1 MRPFRLAVALPL
13 AALALVLG
21 GCSVSVAQSEL
32 ETQVGNNVDGSTDVA
47 CDGELAGEVGATQ
60 TCTVSGGGGESVD
73 VVATVTEVDGKTVIF
88 DIDEAAAE

>member
-1 MRPFRLAVALPL
+1 MRSLRLALVLPVAT
-13 AALALVLG
+13 LALVLG

-60 TCTVSGGGGESVD
+60 TCTVNGGDGDSID
-73 VVATVTEVDGKTVIF
+73 VIATVTKVDGKTVIF
-88 DIDEAAAE
+88 DINEAVTE